1 MPFARD
7 RRQASRIGFCIGRKP
22 DASWRAEAVT
32 NASSAGLLA
41 DDQIQDG
48 GSWQRF

>member
-1 MPFARD
+1 MPFGRD
-7 RRQASRIGFCIGRKP
+7 RRQASRIGFLYRKL

-41 DDQIQDG
+41 DDQNQDG